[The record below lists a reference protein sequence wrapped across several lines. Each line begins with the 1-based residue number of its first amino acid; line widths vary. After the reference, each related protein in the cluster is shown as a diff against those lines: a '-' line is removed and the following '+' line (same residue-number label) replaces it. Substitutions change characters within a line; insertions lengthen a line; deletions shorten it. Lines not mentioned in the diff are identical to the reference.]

1 MKITADTNV
10 LVRAL
15 TEDDA
20 EQSKAAQIALRGADV
35 VALTIPVLCELVW
48 VLRGYRIPSSDI
60 AGTIRG
66 LLNGT
71 NIVVNRLAAQ
81 AGLAVLDAGG
91 DFADG
96 AIAYEGN
103 WLGADTFVSFDKK
116 AVTLIKAQGR
126 SALLLSQAS

>member
-15 TEDDA
+15 TEDGA
-20 EQSKAAQIALRGADV
+20 EQSKAAQIALSRADV

-48 VLRGYRIPSSDI
+48 VLRSYRISSSDI
-60 AGTIRG
+60 AETIRG

-71 NIVVNRLAAQ
+71 NIVVNRPAAE

-103 WLGADTFVSFDKK
+103 WLGADAFVSFDEK
-116 AVTLIKAQGR
+116 AVKLIEAQGR
-126 SALLLSQAS
+126 SARLLSQAS

>member
-20 EQSKAAQIALRGADV
+20 EQSKAAQIALSRADV
-35 VALTIPVLCELVW
+35 VALTIPALCELVW
-48 VLRGYRIPSSDI
+48 VLRSYRIPSSDI

-71 NIVVNRLAAQ
+71 NTIVNRLAAQ

-116 AVTLIKAQGR
+116 AVKLIKAQGR